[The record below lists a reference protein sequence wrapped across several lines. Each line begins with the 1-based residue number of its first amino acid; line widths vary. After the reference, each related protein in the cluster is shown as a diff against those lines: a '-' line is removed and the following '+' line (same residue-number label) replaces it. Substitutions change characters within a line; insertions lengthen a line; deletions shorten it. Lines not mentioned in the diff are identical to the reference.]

1 MRHFKWLPLVLL
13 GLLLSTSFV
22 HADQIRLADGRFLQG
37 DVVEVKEDGFVFK
50 LTESGG
56 QVYLRWNQVDEGL
69 KKRLTKAED
78 PDEGLDLQVMV
89 DGARLELIDG
99 SVLEGDITQTA
110 KGFLVKNYEYS
121 KGKEIPEDE
130 VIEGGYVTDI
140 MIDADV
146 MMSEQDVLKLA
157 EEQRDP
163 IETAKQYYELARIAD
178 RLALYQEAKDY
189 ITLALASDPDNKLQ
203 ARLTEYDSQLDE
215 LIRQAAVLKLLVEA
229 RKAAKKKI
237 FQGALNIL
245 DEAKENYQPTGQVLK
260 KVDDTYAE
268 IDLDFSKFV
277 ISEWYK
283 AMKGVAR
290 DWLKQKENKDVTVTE
305 GANYARRQMDV
316 DIQNKIM
323 EEVGGT
329 DPKDIKER
337 FVNRFKLAEE
347 PKNKLHLSMKKASF
361 GEDGFYQ
368 GIVGGHL
375 PIAGQKP
382 NTDDNNGNNKQPGRR
397 GPNPGGKDRDG
408 IDNPDDG
415 FKFQDSKEG
424 DGIKLP
430 EGVSPDDIKD
440 ILRRAL
446 GKDEEDKGDSK
457 NDAPKLGKQDLSEL
471 KVPDYV
477 PSLTEWWEKISTTSK
492 AKWMVAVYV
501 KYGGTMTPFE
511 YDKWDIKYK

>member
-1 MRHFKWLPLVLL
+1 MGHIGIGLFQCFKNFVEQAFIFGPLGGLPLGGVDRQV
-13 GLLLSTSFV
+13 G
-22 HADQIRLADGRFLQG
+22 HCRFAH
-37 DVVEVKEDGFVFK
+37 FAF
-50 LTESGG
+50 
-56 QVYLRWNQVDEGL
+56 YCWPYN
-69 KKRLTKAED
+69 KRA
-78 PDEGLDLQVMV
+78 
-89 DGARLELIDG
+89 
-99 SVLEGDITQTA
+99 
-110 KGFLVKNYEYS
+110 
-121 KGKEIPEDE
+121 
-130 VIEGGYVTDI
+130 
-140 MIDADV
+140 DADR
-146 MMSEQDVLKLA
+146 QFA
-157 EEQRDP
+157 ELNRSPFCGNTVVGGGAKADP
-163 IETAKQYYELARIAD
+163 TTD